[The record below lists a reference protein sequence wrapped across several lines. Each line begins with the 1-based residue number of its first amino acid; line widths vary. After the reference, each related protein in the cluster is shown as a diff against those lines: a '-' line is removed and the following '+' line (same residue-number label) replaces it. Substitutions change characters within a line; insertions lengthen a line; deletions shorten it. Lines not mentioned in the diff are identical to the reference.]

1 MKTFKGYIFPKIRK
15 QLKESEQ
22 GDSVDY
28 DLYLEKYHP
37 DTSYCVGWM
46 DGSINQWKRFSK
58 LMEIGVEDGDTIL
71 DVGCGVG
78 HMVDYLKEYHYAVEY
93 TGLDINNNA
102 IKIAETRHFRGQE
115 QFLSGNIFEVNLE
128 KKYDWVLASGTFNVD
143 VSEEL
148 MWDILKECD
157 KRTTKGIAF
166 NLLTKPYIEEAYQSY
181 WPEYILKKM
190 PIKGQTA
197 VAVDYS
203 VKDDF
208 TVYIR
213 K

>member
-1 MKTFKGYIFPKIRK
+1 MKNFKDYIEPSGLNEGI
-15 QLKESEQ
+15 
-22 GDSVDY
+22 DY
-28 DLYLEKYHP
+28 NHYLEKYSP

-46 DGSINQWKRFSK
+46 DGSINQWMRFSK
-58 LMEIGVEDGDTIL
+58 LMEVGVEDGDSVL

-78 HMVDYLKEYHYAVEY
+78 HMVDYLKDYHYSVEY
-93 TGLDINNNA
+93 TGLDINDNA

-128 KKYDWVLASGTFNVD
+128 KKYDWVLASGTFNVG

-166 NLLTKPYIEEAYQSY
+166 NLLSKPYIDEGYQSY
-181 WPEYILKKM
+181 WPEHILKNV

>member
-1 MKTFKGYIFPKIRK
+1 MKNFKDYIEPSGLNEGI
-15 QLKESEQ
+15 
-22 GDSVDY
+22 DY
-28 DLYLEKYHP
+28 NHYLEKYSP

-46 DGSINQWKRFSK
+46 DGSINQWMRFRK
-58 LMEIGVEDGDTIL
+58 LMEVGVEDGDSIL

-78 HMVDYLKEYHYAVEY
+78 HMVDFLKDYHYAVEY
-93 TGLDINNNA
+93 TGLDINDNA

-128 KKYDWVLASGTFNVD
+128 KKYDWVLASGTFNVG

-166 NLLTKPYIEEAYQSY
+166 NLLSKPYIDEGYQSY
-181 WPEYILKKM
+181 WPEHKLKNV

>member
-1 MKTFKGYIFPKIRK
+1 MKNFKDYIEPSGLNEGI
-15 QLKESEQ
+15 
-22 GDSVDY
+22 DY
-28 DLYLEKYHP
+28 NHYLEKYSP

-46 DGSINQWKRFSK
+46 DGSINQWMRFSK
-58 LMEIGVEDGDTIL
+58 LMEVGVEDGDSIL

-78 HMVDYLKEYHYAVEY
+78 HMVDYLKDYHYAVEY
-93 TGLDINNNA
+93 TGLDINDNA

-128 KKYDWVLASGTFNVD
+128 KKYDWVLASGTFNVG

-157 KRTTKGIAF
+157 RRTIKGIAF
-166 NLLTKPYIEEAYQSY
+166 NLLSKPYIDEGYQSY
-181 WPEYILKKM
+181 WPEHILNNV
-190 PIKGQTA
+190 PIEGQTA

>member
-1 MKTFKGYIFPKIRK
+1 MKNFK
-15 QLKESEQ
+15 
-22 GDSVDY
+22 DY
-28 DLYLEKYHP
+28 LEPSSLNEGIDYNHYLEKYSP

-46 DGSINQWKRFSK
+46 DGSINQWKRFGK
-58 LMEIGVEDGDTIL
+58 LMEVGVEDGDSIL

-93 TGLDINNNA
+93 TGLDINDNA
-102 IKIAETRHFRGQE
+102 IKIAETRHFRGRE

-128 KKYDWVLASGTFNVD
+128 KKYDWALASGTFNVG

-148 MWDILKECD
+148 MWDILKECG
-157 KRTTKGIAF
+157 KRAIKGIAF
-166 NLLTKPYIEEAYQSY
+166 NLLSKPYIDEKYQSY
-181 WPEYILKKM
+181 WPEYILNNV

-197 VAVDYS
+197 IAVDYS

-208 TVYIR
+208 TVYVR

>member
-1 MKTFKGYIFPKIRK
+1 
-15 QLKESEQ
+15 
-22 GDSVDY
+22 
-28 DLYLEKYHP
+28 
-37 DTSYCVGWM
+37 M

-78 HMVDYLKEYHYAVEY
+78 HMVDYLKVYHYAVEY
-93 TGLDINNNA
+93 TGLDINDNA

-128 KKYDWVLASGTFNVD
+128 KKYDWALASGTFNVD

-166 NLLTKPYIEEAYQSY
+166 NLLTKPHIEEAYQSY
-181 WPEYILKKM
+181 WPEYILNTV